1 MAAAERGGPRQPR
14 ERIPLV
20 RALVCFLGALLVAA
34 AAVAQ
39 APGLA
44 GPDELVLKAFTFKH
58 QTAAAAVPL
67 IRPLLSK
74 RGGYKTS
81 EKTLVIRDSVA
92 SLERIGAE
100 LRAFDRTSWPLPLK
114 LELFLVRASRVPV
127 SPPYQ
132 HSDLPKELSE
142 KIREYAPYDVFDIQ
156 ARARL
161 ASHEGEA
168 VAYEIGD
175 GYEVS
180 LRLGAVMADEGIR
193 ASDFRVVRRAGAKGG
208 ATPSNI
214 FRATLNLVLDQTTV
228 LVFAKSE
235 ASPEA
240 LIVLVT
246 VRP

>member
-1 MAAAERGGPRQPR
+1 M
-14 ERIPLV
+14 PLV
-20 RALVCFLGALLVAA
+20 RPLACFLGALLIAA
-34 AAVAQ
+34 ATAAQ
-39 APGLA
+39 SPGLA
-44 GPDELVLKAFTFKH
+44 DPDELALQAFTFKH

-74 RGGYKTS
+74 RGGWRMES
-81 EKTLVIRDSVA
+81 AKTLVIRDAAA
-92 SLERIGAE
+92 SLARIASE
-100 LRAFDRTSWPLPLK
+100 LRAFDRASWPRPLK

-132 HSDLPKELSE
+132 HSDLPRDLTE
-142 KIREYAPYDVFDIQ
+142 KIREYAPYDVYEVQ
-156 ARARL
+156 AKARL
-161 ASHEGEA
+161 DSREGEA
-168 VAYEIGD
+168 VAYEIGG

-180 LRLGAVMADEGIR
+180 LRLGAVLPDDGIR
-193 ASDFRVVRRAGAKGG
+193 ASSFRIVRRTGTKGG
-208 ATPSNI
+208 AAPSDI
-214 FRATLNLVLDQTTV
+214 FKATLNLVLDQTNF